1 MLVQNVLGLP
11 VKPSEADKRIA
22 RLERQLAR
30 AKDKA
35 RQGGK
40 ATRDLARIQRELDEA
55 RAALDEALA
64 ESARVRAE
72 CGRSCG
78 CQHAP
83 QPKSDSAVRV
93 VDAAVTALLTRPPAG
108 VDAAYV
114 ADFARRHRGHL
125 VALVRARLGAGAS
138 P

>member
-1 MLVQNVLGLP
+1 MPAARGRGRPQG
-11 VKPSEADKRIA
+11 SEGG
-22 RLERQLAR
+22 R
-30 AKDKA
+30 AP
-35 RQGGK
+35 
-40 ATRDLARIQRELDEA
+40 RDLARVQRELDEA
-55 RAALDEALA
+55 RAALDDALA

-78 CQHAP
+78 CQHTTAP
-83 QPKSDSAVRV
+83 PPDPAVRV

-108 VDAAYV
+108 ADAAYV